1 MQIRKATQID
11 IPGILSLQSANLYN
25 NLSIEEREKGF
36 VTTPFTVALIEEII
50 SQGGLFIAIDE
61 EKIVSYVFAGSW
73 EYFSYWDIFKYMIK
87 RFPNL
92 KYQEQNITTENSFQY
107 GPICIDINY
116 RGQGLINQIFEE
128 MRLNFKEKYPISL
141 TFINAVNIPSTKAH
155 TEKLGWKIIDRF
167 EFNGGNYLGLAF
179 DMSRSVL

>member
-1 MQIRKATQID
+1 MHIRKASHAD
-11 IPGILSLQSANLYN
+11 ISGILALQSANLFS
-25 NLSIEEREKGF
+25 NLNAEEREKGF
-36 VTTPFTVALIEEII
+36 VTTPFTISLIKEII
-50 SQGGLFIAIDE
+50 IQDGLFIAIDN

-92 KYQEQNITTENSFQY
+92 KFQGKQITTENSFQY
-107 GPICIDINY
+107 GPICIDVDY
-116 RGQGLINQIFEE
+116 RGKGLINQIFEE
-128 MRLNFKEKYPISL
+128 MRTHLREKYPINI

-155 TEKLGWKIIDRF
+155 TEKLGWEIIDKF
-167 EFNGGNYLGLAF
+167 EFNGGKYLGLAF